1 MKHTI
6 WSNMNL
12 DLDDWR
18 DDLLE
23 EYPDC
28 SEDEL
33 YRIMWDTNQDYL
45 DDERANLHKTV
56 EGVIVVIADLGL
68 WNGRRPGFKVIES
81 GNIADILYDEACDYC
96 DWYADDKD
104 IRFTGHHH
112 DGTNHYLYRVFKGN
126 PDDLYDMTPDE
137 MIQATTS
144 LRPHVAAVYGW

>member
-33 YRIMWDTNQDYL
+33 YHIMWDTNQYYL

-96 DWYADDKD
+96 DWYADDED

-144 LRPHVAAVYGW
+144 LRPHVAAIYGW